1 VQLLCAAPR
10 ATAASLLARHG
21 MDGVNLSCL
30 VLLLNILNH
39 IELAHAFFIFCSSL
53 QCQEPDF
60 PTPITA
66 LHLSAAVVKDR
77 SLLKDKN
84 VKNGIRMG

>member
-1 VQLLCAAPR
+1 MARTTRGPRSVQLLCAAPR

-21 MDGVNLSCL
+21 M
-30 VLLLNILNH
+30 
-39 IELAHAFFIFCSSL
+39 
-53 QCQEPDF
+53 EPDF

-77 SLLKDKN
+77 SKAVPQWCHGDSGN
-84 VKNGIRMG
+84 VDTMLADLPLDVKSFVESRA